1 MKHSPLDK
9 ILGQLDQLDTT
20 NLTILV
26 QRLARERL
34 LLETVFN
41 IMKEGMIILSQG
53 GGIHYANR
61 AAMQLL
67 GFKDKD
73 LGKIELW
80 QFLPDFK
87 RMFIQEFYPQD
98 KLPPTLTREIQIH
111 YPEKRYLR
119 VHIVAFEVEDK
130 FNKLE
135 RRFALIFTDLTEERL
150 SHEAYVENAKI
161 DSIFTLAAG
170 VAHELG
176 NPLNSMHIHLQL
188 MQRLIEGSPSVSLEA
203 IEKNRSTLKDALN
216 VCLAEVKRLDGIIK
230 HFLEAI
236 RPAFPDKQPLELKSL
251 IQEVL
256 QFIAQELE
264 DLHIQVELFLDQTLP
279 PLWGDRG
286 QVKQVLFNLL
296 RNASEAMDSGGV
308 IKISAKADDAF
319 LYIYIADNGCGIPSH
334 DMPKVFEPYASTKS
348 TGNGLGMM
356 IVQRILRDHGGF
368 IGINSEEGVGTLVTL
383 QFPLLEK
390 RAKLLTTGG
399 QES

>member
-9 ILGQLDQLDTT
+9 ILGQLDHLDNT

-41 IMKEGMIILSQG
+41 IMQEGVVILGQEG
-53 GGIHYANR
+53 GVHYANR

-67 GFKDKD
+67 GLKEKD
-73 LGKIELW
+73 LAKIELW
-80 QFLPDFK
+80 QVLPDLK
-87 RMFIQEFYPQD
+87 QMFIKELYAED
-98 KLPPTLTREIQIH
+98 KPPPTLTREIEIH
-111 YPEKRYLR
+111 YPDKRYLR
-119 VHIVAFEVEDK
+119 VYIVAFEVEDK

-150 SHEAYVENAKI
+150 SHEAYVENARM

-188 MQRLIEGSPSVSLEA
+188 MQRLLDPKPKHPETLL
-203 IEKNRSTLKDALN
+203 KNQAKLQDALH

-236 RPAFPDKQPLELKSL
+236 RPVLPEKKPLVLKSL
-251 IQEVL
+251 IEEVV
-256 QFIAQELE
+256 QFVSKELE
-264 DLHIQVELFLDQTLP
+264 DLHIQVELFLEETLP
-279 PLWGDRG
+279 PLWADLG
-286 QVKQVLFNLL
+286 QVKQVFFNLL
-296 RNASEAMDSGGV
+296 RNASEAMDGGGV
-308 IKISAKADDAF
+308 IQISAKADDAF
-319 LYIYIADNGCGIPSH
+319 LYVYIADNGCGIHSY
-334 DMPKVFEPYASTKS
+334 DLPKVFAPYASTKS

-356 IVQRILRDHGGF
+356 IVQRIVRDHGGF

-390 RAKLLTTGG
+390 RARLLT
-399 QES
+399 S

>member
-1 MKHSPLDK
+1 MKQSPLDK
-9 ILGQLDQLDTT
+9 ILGQLDHLDST

-41 IMKEGMIILSQG
+41 IMQEGMIVLGQE

-67 GFKDKD
+67 GLKEKDVAT
-73 LGKIELW
+73 LELW
-80 QFLPDFK
+80 QLLPDLK
-87 RMFIQEFYPQD
+87 RMFIKEFYAQD
-98 KLPPTLTREIQIH
+98 RLPPTLTREIEIH

-161 DSIFTLAAG
+161 NSIFTLAAG

-176 NPLNSMHIHLQL
+176 NPLNSIHIHLQL
-188 MQRLIEGSPSVSLEA
+188 MQRLLDAKSYEDPDKNQGKLKEA
-203 IEKNRSTLKDALN
+203 LQ

-236 RPAFPDKQPLELKSL
+236 RPAVPEKKALDLKSL
-251 IQEVL
+251 IEEVIH
-256 QFIAQELE
+256 FISRELE
-264 DLHIQVELFLDQTLP
+264 DLHIQVELFLEQTLP
-279 PLWGDRG
+279 PLWADLG
-286 QVKQVLFNLL
+286 QVKQVFFNLL
-296 RNASEAMDSGGV
+296 RNASEAMDGGGV

-319 LYIYIADNGCGIPSH
+319 LYIYIADNGCGIHSY
-334 DMPKVFEPYASTKS
+334 DLPKVFEPYASTKS

-356 IVQRILRDHGGF
+356 IVQRIVRDHGGF

-390 RAKLLTTGG
+390 RAKLLT
-399 QES
+399 S